1 MISELSSILIT
12 AISSVTGTGGI
23 AGILLWRHNK
33 KMRELERQLKDSE
46 VKLKDSEVSK
56 ARIESK
62 GDEFHLLQE
71 VMEYTQQELA
81 ALKKESVENEEWW
94 RERDAKK
101 DAKNEELTLIIRE
114 QRSTLA
120 AKDEQIQAEK
130 DLNTEYERVISEL
143 TEENTYLNLWA
154 CHKAE
159 CDNGVPPRG
168 RLKGMKFDL
177 SRLVRTGQRLK
188 LLENKHKNG
197 INLNKE

>member
-23 AGILLWRHNK
+23 AAIFLWKHNK
-33 KMRELERQLKDSE
+33 KMRELERQLKN
-46 VKLKDSEVSK
+46 LEVSK
-56 ARIESK
+56 AKIDGK

-81 ALKKESVENEEWW
+81 SLRKESVEREEWW

-101 DAKNEELTLIIRE
+101 DSKIEELTRIIRD
-114 QRSTLA
+114 QRAVIST
-120 AKDEQIQAEK
+120 KDEQIQAEK
-130 DLNTEYERVISEL
+130 DLNTEYERVIAEL

-159 CDNGVPPRG
+159 CDNGIPPRG
-168 RLKGMKFDL
+168 RLKGMKFDVT
-177 SRLVRTGQRLK
+177 RLVRTGHRLR
-188 LLENKHKNG
+188 LLEKKHRGDIIDKN
-197 INLNKE
+197 NE